1 MYEFAVSMETMY
13 EFAVSME
20 TMYEFNDNHEGMSS
34 IIGDVLSFSYCH
46 APLVLTGYHSVVT
59 QLVHCVCYNKA

>member
-13 EFAVSME
+13 KF
-20 TMYEFNDNHEGMSS
+20 TMLMTTMKGCPQLLEMCY
-34 IIGDVLSFSYCH
+34 
-46 APLVLTGYHSVVT
+46 PLVTAMHHWFSLSTNYYHSVVT